1 VPRRSRQLPGAR
13 TALDFPKGTTVV
25 SNDNSTAAPS
35 ETLRSGRRSPK
46 FVQTPEW
53 VLVSGVSAPA
63 QALYTVLL
71 GHVNHAAGTGEA
83 WPGMDALADML
94 GFRHRH
100 SIARYVRE
108 LAQLGAIDVERKA
121 NSTDRRN
128 IYTVHETPP
137 EGYEGLRTIADFHT
151 ARRVRLRRSGPTDT
165 ERSLARGTE
174 RDLATDT
181 ERSQNQTKT
190 TRRTSTRDASSEDA
204 SARTPAAGVHR
215 QAGARATP
223 KIFISKPNDFERYDD
238 GRRYRYACRAAV
250 AACKKAGVPMGRN
263 AADRLGEILRL
274 DGKQFQGT
282 ALLEE
287 VEYVLN
293 AGAAGDPE
301 YAGLFV
307 DHVRTARG
315 GAPAGY
321 EDLVDELGDLP
332 GGEAAVATMWAD
344 GHHPNAIYSQVLKQN
359 GLTA

>member
-1 VPRRSRQLPGAR
+1 M
-13 TALDFPKGTTVV
+13 
-25 SNDNSTAAPS
+25 SNDNSTVAPAGS
-35 ETLRSGRRSPK
+35 LRSGRRSPK

-53 VLVSGVSAPA
+53 VLVAGVSAPA

-71 GHVNHAAGTGEA
+71 GHVNRARDDGLA
-83 WPGMDALADML
+83 WPGMDALADLL
-94 GFRHRH
+94 GFKQRK
-100 SIARYVRE
+100 SVQRYLRE
-108 LAQLGAIDVERKA
+108 LVDLGAVDVDRQR
-121 NSTDRRN
+121 STRRFN

-137 EGYEGLRTIADFHT
+137 DGYVGPKSLQDFYAARKPGIA
-151 ARRVRLRRSGPTDT
+151 AGQPPRGT
-165 ERSLARGTE
+165 EVPVGRGTE
-174 RDLATDT
+174 RALGRGTTAPT
-181 ERSQNQTKT
+181 NQTKT
-190 TRRTSTRDASSEDA
+190 TRRTGTRDASSEDA

-238 GRRYRYACRAAV
+238 GQRYRYVCRAAV

-282 ALLEE
+282 ALLTE

-321 EDLVDELGDLP
+321 EDLVDELGYLP
-332 GGEAAVATMWAD
+332 GGEAAVAAMWAD
-344 GHHPNAIYSQVLKQN
+344 GNHPNAIYSQVLKQN